1 MTPKVNNQQQM
12 QTASR
17 YNTTA
22 DYRVRNRRTKCFLG
36 VGGRWQCRR
45 PQSTREAAPVHEEGA
60 GLASVQSQLIGVV
73 EAHGSAKLE
82 RSVKTDVA
90 DRDDKE

>member
-1 MTPKVNNQQQM
+1 M
-12 QTASR
+12 
-17 YNTTA
+17 
-22 DYRVRNRRTKCFLG
+22 
-36 VGGRWQCRR
+36 
-45 PQSTREAAPVHEEGA
+45 HEEGA